1 MNDFRQEKKIIF
13 EKKQLHFLISFL
25 KNNRFI
31 KIYPDRK
38 IFSIYYDT
46 NSLKLYRDSEE
57 GLAPR
62 KKVRIRSYSKNF
74 KDGKIYFEE
83 KITLFNNRKKI
94 SKVIPFNKL
103 PNRIFDKKYGFL
115 YPKVSISYT
124 RTYYSNTKFRITL
137 DRKINYSPFISFDKL
152 FKFNCVENLNALEI
166 KYDDVIPEYIFQK
179 HFNLKTARF
188 SKYCNAI
195 SSLQKDLNY

>member
-1 MNDFRQEKKIIF
+1 MNDFRQEKKIVF
-13 EKKQLHFLISFL
+13 EKKQVHFLISFL
-25 KNNRFI
+25 KKNKFI

-46 NSLKLYRDSEE
+46 NSLKLFRDSEE

-74 KDGKIYFEE
+74 KDEKIYFEE
-83 KITLFNNRKKI
+83 KITLFNNRKKT

-103 PNRIFDKKYGFL
+103 QNRIFDKKYGFL
-115 YPKVSISYT
+115 YPKVSISYI
-124 RTYYSNTKFRITL
+124 RSYYSNTKFRITL
-137 DRKINYSPFISFDKL
+137 DRKIKYSPFISFDKL
-152 FKFNCVENLNALEI
+152 FKFNSTEHLNALEI
-166 KYDDVIPEYIFQK
+166 KYDDIIPEYIFQK
-179 HFNLKTARF
+179 EFNLKTSRF

-195 SSLQKDLNY
+195 SSLHKNLNY